1 MSQDVLKM
9 WADTFNMKRKESESG
24 EGKSPAKK
32 RQTGEPGILG
42 DLADGGQADRSS
54 GESEDDDMNEPE
66 EKSDDDE
73 FFDIQKAA
81 RTSLSD
87 AYLGSCFIFH
97 IAVYYQCFQFVFLCV
112 TLEIESVGCRL
123 LRKTRN
129 RKEHRIHTGKGHC
142 VTNVLCSFLCVILCA
157 GFLSFQSVTKWMNN
171 EVQNEVYV

>member
-1 MSQDVLKM
+1 
-9 WADTFNMKRKESESG
+9 MKARVRKE
-24 EGKSPAKK
+24 K

-66 EKSDDDE
+66 ENSDDDE

-112 TLEIESVGCRL
+112 TLETESVGCRF

-129 RKEHRIHTGKGHC
+129 RKEHRIHTAKGHC
-142 VTNVLCSFLCVILCA
+142 VTDVLCSFLCVILCAGFLSTNVLCSFLCVSLCA

-171 EVQNEVYV
+171 DVQNEVYV